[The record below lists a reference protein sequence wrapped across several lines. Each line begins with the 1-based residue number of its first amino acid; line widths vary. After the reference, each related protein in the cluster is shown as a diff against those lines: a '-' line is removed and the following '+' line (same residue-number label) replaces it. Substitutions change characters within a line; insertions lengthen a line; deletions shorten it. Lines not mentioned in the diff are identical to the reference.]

1 MDGIEASVAGLG
13 ALFAED
19 AALAAADGVAGGS
32 VPAMDRLQR
41 AYGIRLDR
49 MAVMRRLEAQ
59 IAALKARDAAEA
71 IGLQHAM
78 TPPEAPVQERTFN
91 EISTIEEIAGVLTV
105 SSGAAAA
112 FVTQARRLC
121 SLPPAMAALAAGA
134 MSWQHARILADE
146 TEGLNPAGAAAL
158 VAHILNQEAA
168 RGCPAGELVP
178 SRFRAKV
185 RSWRERHHPESIEKR
200 HAKSVTDRRVEYSP
214 DRDGMAWLS
223 AYLPADTALGI
234 WNKTTAIARGQ
245 QGPQETRTLTQ
256 LRADIIANTLSTAGH
271 PGTHTGTKNGLDSGR
286 LGKNG
291 VGNDADQSHDV
302 IGMAFLSTAANA
314 AGLDDSCT
322 RAGGS
327 SPGTGRPGTTVSPED
342 AHHASAGPAARQ
354 RVSPPRA
361 DVLVTVPVFSLLGLT
376 DEPATLDGYGP
387 IPASMARTLVA
398 GGAES
403 FYRVLVD
410 PRDGAPLEIG
420 RTSYRL
426 TKAMKQALRLRDGK
440 CTFPGCSNHS
450 PDNETDHLTAWHRG
464 GTTGISNLAQL
475 CPKHHRLK
483 HHSRWTP
490 TPATKNQPPGWTS
503 PTGRHYKNEHHDWEP
518 PQWPERPVPLEADPA
533 KEGNAGKL
541 PVQPSAPLQSGR
553 TAASAAPVRHPS
565 QR

>member
-1 MDGIEASVAGLG
+1 MDGIEASVAGIG

-32 VPAMDRLQR
+32 VPAIDKLQR

-78 TPPEAPVQERTFN
+78 TPPEAPMQERTVN

-105 SSGAAAA
+105 TSGAAAA

-185 RSWRERHHPESIEKR
+185 RSWRQRHHPESIEKR
-200 HAKSVTDRRVEYSP
+200 HAKSVTDQRVEYSP
-214 DRDGMAWLS
+214 DWDGMAWLS
-223 AYLPADTALGI
+223 AYLPGPHALGI

-245 QGPQETRTLTQ
+245 QGPHETRTLTQ

-271 PGTHTGTKNGLDSGR
+271 PATHTGTKNGLDSGR

-291 VGNDADQSHDV
+291 VGNGADQSHDV
-302 IGMAFLSTAANA
+302 IGMAFLNA
-314 AGLDDSCT
+314 AEHGPLQSSTEDEIGTDNQNYD
-322 RAGGS
+322 AGKA
-327 SPGTGRPGTTVSPED
+327 PM
-342 AHHASAGPAARQ
+342 
-354 RVSPPRA
+354 PRA

-387 IPASMARTLVA
+387 TPASMARNLVT

-450 PDNETDHLTAWHRG
+450 PDNETDHLTAWHHG

-503 PTGRHYKNEHHDWEP
+503 PTGRHYKNEHHDWQP
-518 PQWPERPVPLEADPA
+518 SQWPKGIGLTTGIR
-533 KEGNAGKL
+533 K
-541 PVQPSAPLQSGR
+541 SGHR
-553 TAASAAPVRHPS
+553 E
-565 QR
+565 